1 MTIEASLQHNSL
13 AESSPH
19 RPFWS
24 ALTRLWSPAATSSE
38 AELGYECALPWT
50 LGEDA
55 PRDSGEPRY

>member
-1 MTIEASLQHNSL
+1 MTIDASLQHNAL

-24 ALTRLWSPAATSSE
+24 ALTRLWSPAATSNE
-38 AELGYECALPWT
+38 TELGYECALPWT

-55 PRDSGEPRY
+55 PRESGETRY